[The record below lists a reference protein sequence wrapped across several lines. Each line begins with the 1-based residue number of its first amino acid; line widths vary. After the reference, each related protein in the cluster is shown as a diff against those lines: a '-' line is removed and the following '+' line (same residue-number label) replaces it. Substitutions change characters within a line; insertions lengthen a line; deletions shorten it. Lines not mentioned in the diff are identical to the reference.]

1 MIIAIGNS
9 RKDKTFKIVDIS
21 WEQFLNKVSNTVRTV
36 ETIEEYEKMKKS
48 IKDDIK
54 DVGGFVGGKL
64 KDGRRRKD
72 SVEFRSMLTLDLD
85 YAESDLWEKVTR
97 LFNFACCIYST
108 HKHKKDKHRLRLI
121 IPLSRNVTSDE
132 YIAIARLI
140 ASDIGIEQFDDSTYE
155 PSRLMYWPSTS
166 SNGEFIFK
174 KQEGEFLNP
183 DTVLSRYDDYRDSS
197 KWPVSSRQSKII
209 QNNISKQANPLE
221 KEGLIGAFCRAYTV
235 EEAIDKFLN
244 HIYKP
249 SLIKG
254 RYDYIEA
261 DSTAGLVIYENK
273 FAYSHHATDKAANIL
288 CNAFVH
294 SQCTADIIR
303 TCILDI

>member
-85 YAESDLWEKVTR
+85 YAENNLWEKVTK

-121 IPLSRNVTSDE
+121 IPLRICLRFMVCLPLMSPDLPKGAVW
-132 YIAIARLI
+132 
-140 ASDIGIEQFDDSTYE
+140 
-155 PSRLMYWPSTS
+155 PSRWLR
-166 SNGEFIFK
+166 FK
-174 KQEGEFLNP
+174 RNAPQP
-183 DTVLSRYDDYRDSS
+183 
-197 KWPVSSRQSKII
+197 
-209 QNNISKQANPLE
+209 
-221 KEGLIGAFCRAYTV
+221 GL
-235 EEAIDKFLN
+235 
-244 HIYKP
+244 
-249 SLIKG
+249 
-254 RYDYIEA
+254 
-261 DSTAGLVIYENK
+261 
-273 FAYSHHATDKAANIL
+273 
-288 CNAFVH
+288 H
-294 SQCTADIIR
+294 S
-303 TCILDI
+303 